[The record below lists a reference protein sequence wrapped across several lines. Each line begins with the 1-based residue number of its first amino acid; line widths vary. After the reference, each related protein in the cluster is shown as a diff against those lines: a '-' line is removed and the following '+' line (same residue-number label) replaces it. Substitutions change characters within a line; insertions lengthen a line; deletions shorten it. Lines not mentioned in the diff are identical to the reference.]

1 MISYLTNSIVGL
13 HTVSVSMR
21 NMKHTMNI
29 TATSLTG
36 HVLFQFRFPNI
47 RRPPFIEISHT
58 FHTAEWNADFWRA
71 ASGHVHVNP
80 ERPENC
86 TFILGYKISIYSNAP
101 PPKHCSF
108 HTEQLTR
115 QAFHSR
121 ESLTVQSNWTSGTP
135 TASSLCP
142 FWVEWVTWLSHVA
155 KNPALV

>member
-86 TFILGYKISIYSNAP
+86 TFILGYKISIYSNVP
-101 PPKHCSF
+101 PQTLLVPHRTAHTPSF
-108 HTEQLTR
+108 PFTRIFNSAVKLDIRHTNCIKSVSVLSWMG
-115 QAFHSR
+115 HM
-121 ESLTVQSNWTSGTP
+121 TVSCG
-135 TASSLCP
+135 
-142 FWVEWVTWLSHVA
+142 
-155 KNPALV
+155 